1 MIISD
6 LQYIETV
13 DASDVQGSFSWK
25 GYFGDLSIAAADADA
40 VAVGD
45 LSIALT
51 NTSAVAVPGGASSSS
66 SSLAVSASKGYKKYT
81 PKHKKYKKY

>member
-13 DASDVQGSFSWK
+13 DASDVQGSYSWK
-25 GYFGDLSIAAADADA
+25 GYFSVAAADADA

-45 LSIALT
+45 ISIALT
-51 NTSAVAVPGGASSSS
+51 NTAAVAVPGGASSSS
-66 SSLAVSASKGYKKYT
+66 SSLAISAGGYKK
-81 PKHKKYKKY
+81 PKYYAPKKKY

>member
-25 GYFGDLSIAAADADA
+25 GYFSVAAADADA

-45 LSIALT
+45 ISIALT

-66 SSLAVSASKGYKKYT
+66 SSLAISAGGFKKPKKHKGYKKY
-81 PKHKKYKKY
+81 

>member
-25 GYFGDLSIAAADADA
+25 GYFSVAAADADA

-45 LSIALT
+45 ISIALT

-66 SSLAVSASKGYKKYT
+66 SSLAVSAGGYKPKKYAPKHKGYKKY
-81 PKHKKYKKY
+81 